1 MCGSFGKDLFLSM
14 WHLYFVWAFW
24 SQVASPHEFLFTHP
38 KLWSNHVFSQ
48 PWGGGCLT
56 LPSLRRDLEAAFPA
70 ENFGVRSFQF
80 YPRAV
85 FRCFDMCIYVRMYVC
100 MYVSI
105 YIYLYIRASRFQH
118 TNIHS
123 YIHTYIH
130 TYVVVFCATLYGS
143 YVWFLKNNLGVRRV
157 PGFPFNL
164 VE

>member
-1 MCGSFGKDLFLSM
+1 MQFILARICSYQCDVFFMCDILVSSGI
-14 WHLYFVWAFW
+14 
-24 SQVASPHEFLFTHP
+24 PHDFFFHPP
-38 KLWSNHVFSQ
+38 KLWVFPRFSQ

-100 MYVSI
+100 MYLYI
-105 YIYLYIRASRFQH
+105 YIYISAHPDF
-118 TNIHS
+118 NIPT